1 MTSRKCINALSAAFC
16 LYVRRKTYALP
27 FFESFRASAC
37 DKVSSK
43 SSIIMVL
50 QKHQLLLLS
59 MQVFANTNLVI
70 MMKLSLI

>member
-27 FFESFRASAC
+27 FFESFRVPAC

-43 SSIIMVL
+43 SSNSLTPVRLKVL
-50 QKHQLLLLS
+50 HTKKRDLMAL
-59 MQVFANTNLVI
+59 
-70 MMKLSLI
+70 